1 MASLLLPTILA
12 PGKSQ
17 PLLILLQ
24 STPHASALHLL
35 RAIVRPAPSKGTLK
49 LTAKHK
55 TIIFC
60 LLYPPSAL
68 LGDED
73 VNEDIEIHYLLDN
86 VPGYGDHKDPRE
98 AINAALHASQPS
110 TLVIDSIDTLLGD
123 IGSVSATSSF
133 LTELVKNSATSNGG
147 KPAGRISGACINA
160 VAELTLVLHTTESST
175 SPLISSLLHL
185 SLPHLKNIAHI
196 LAHSP
201 GLVAHVAAEYGTPP
215 PPVGGEERFWGVWLP
230 VSARRASIA
239 LSTEDGDAA
248 EDEIIVEILS
258 RGAARRRAVERRLE
272 GWSEGAPRELVQLRS
287 LRRILS
293 GKSKASEEAPTTG
306 IPPDMNVPFNLAL
319 SEAQQQARAQVPLPY
334 AHEGQLQ
341 TSNTGAILY
350 DPDSAD
356 DIDDDDPDE
365 DLDI

>member
-1 MASLLLPTILA
+1 MASLLLPTILS

-17 PLLILLQ
+17 PPLIILQ
-24 STPHASALHLL
+24 STPHALALPLL
-35 RAIVRPAPSKGTLK
+35 RVIVRPAPSKGGLK
-49 LTAKHK
+49 PAAKRK
-55 TIIFC
+55 TTVFS

-68 LGDED
+68 LREED
-73 VNEDIEIHYLLDN
+73 VNEDVEVHDLLDN
-86 VPGYGDHKDPRE
+86 TPGYGDHKDPRE
-98 AINAALHASQPS
+98 AIKAALHASQPT
-110 TLVIDSIDTLLGD
+110 TLVIDSIETLLSD
-123 IGSVSATSSF
+123 IGNVSATSSF
-133 LTELVKNSATSNGG
+133 LIELVKKSAALNG
-147 KPAGRISGACINA
+147 
-160 VAELTLVLHTTESST
+160 ELTLVLHTTESST

-185 SLPHLKNIAHI
+185 SLPHLKNVAHV

-215 PPVGGEERFWGVWLP
+215 PPVGSEERFWGVWLP
-230 VSARRASIA
+230 VSARQSTIDLSI
-239 LSTEDGDAA
+239 EDVDAA

-272 GWSEGAPRELVQLRS
+272 GWSEDAPRELVQLRS

-293 GKSKASEEAPTTG
+293 GKSKAPEEAPTTG
-306 IPPDMNVPFNLAL
+306 LPPDMNVSFNLAL

>member
-17 PLLILLQ
+17 PPLILLQ
-24 STPHASALHLL
+24 STPHASALPLL
-35 RAIVRPAPSKGTLK
+35 RAIVRPAPSKGALK
-49 LTAKHK
+49 PASKRK
-55 TIIFC
+55 TIVFC
-60 LLYPPSAL
+60 LLYPPFAL
-68 LGDED
+68 LREED
-73 VNEDIEIHYLLDN
+73 VYEDVEVHDLLDN
-86 VPGYGDHKDPRE
+86 IFGYGDHKDPRE
-98 AINAALHASQPS
+98 AIKAALHASQP
-110 TLVIDSIDTLLGD
+110 TALVIDSIDTLLGD

-133 LTELVKNSATSNGG
+133 LIGLVKRSAASNG
-147 KPAGRISGACINA
+147 
-160 VAELTLVLHTTESST
+160 ELTLVLHTTESSA
-175 SPLISSLLHL
+175 SPSISSLLYL

-201 GLVAHVAAEYGTPP
+201 GLVTHVAAEYGTPP

-230 VSARRASIA
+230 VSARQSTIDLSI
-239 LSTEDGDAA
+239 EDADAV

-293 GKSKASEEAPTTG
+293 GKSKAPEAPTTG
-306 IPPDMNVPFNLAL
+306 LPPDMNVSFNLAL